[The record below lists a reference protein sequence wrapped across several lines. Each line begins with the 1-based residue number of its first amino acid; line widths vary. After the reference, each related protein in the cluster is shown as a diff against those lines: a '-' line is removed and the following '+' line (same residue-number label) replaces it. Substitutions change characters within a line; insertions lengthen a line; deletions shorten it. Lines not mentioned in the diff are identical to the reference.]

1 MRYEHQDRWLYP
13 HYRAWVDDTG
23 GKPLSSRRFT
33 GLLRDLFENQ
43 LRLDGVVHTDD
54 MYGSRFHGLRLRT
67 DQRCRPAVPH
77 HPSSPTGDGWDTTRD
92 SGQPRQ

>member
-1 MRYEHQDRWLYP
+1 MSGVPTSWTRTNAYEQQDRWLYP

-43 LRLDGVVHTDD
+43 LRLDGVGTP
-54 MYGSRFHGLRLRT
+54 GR
-67 DQRCRPAVPH
+67 
-77 HPSSPTGDGWDTTRD
+77 
-92 SGQPRQ
+92 